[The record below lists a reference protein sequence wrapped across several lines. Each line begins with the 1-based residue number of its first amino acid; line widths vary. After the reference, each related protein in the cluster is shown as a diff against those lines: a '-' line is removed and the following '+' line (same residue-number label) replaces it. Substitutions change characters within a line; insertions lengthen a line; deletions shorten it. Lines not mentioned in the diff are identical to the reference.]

1 MDEEIEI
8 LEVGQIEELPH
19 GTTGVYR
26 VETETAVY
34 VINFDGNPMSVSRH
48 PKEKHEINP
57 YPVGTPRLEV
67 KQLRKDRM
75 FLTLLG
81 YAKICLGEPMSLMVM
96 SVGTLGDVGFTTYR
110 NTTIV
115 RNIRKIELGEDPQ

>member
-19 GTTGVYR
+19 GTTGVYC

-34 VINFDGNPMSVSRH
+34 VIDFDNYPMNLSRH
-48 PKEKHEINP
+48 PKEKEDVNP
-57 YPVGTPRLEV
+57 YPLGVVNLEV
-67 KQLRKDRM
+67 RQLRKDRQ
-75 FLTLLG
+75 FVTLLG
-81 YAKICLGEPMSLMVM
+81 YSKIRLGEPMSLMLANV
-96 SVGTLGDVGFTTYR
+96 SGDVEIDTYR